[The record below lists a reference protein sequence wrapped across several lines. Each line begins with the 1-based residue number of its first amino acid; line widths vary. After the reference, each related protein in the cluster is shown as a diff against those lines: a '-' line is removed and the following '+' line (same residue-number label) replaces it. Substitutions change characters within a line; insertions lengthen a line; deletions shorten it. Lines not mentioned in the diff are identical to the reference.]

1 MNHLWQPFKTWLLS
15 VPGRHTCVVAGL
27 LLVVFGLAGPLARNL
42 AVDCAKDW
50 LGDELKLLEQ
60 PYVLTTDKLPAADA
74 PPVRLLAVKEL
85 DPTVAVRL
93 VGQAN
98 EARRGASTHLKIAQF
113 FFVRYYM
120 FTAVAAGLALVSAI
134 CFAFISLKGW
144 SDASPYLVT
153 GFIVLSALTTYFSA
167 MPALY
172 QQTQNVDNN
181 KRLYADYRAVVADI
195 ETYAAAGPP
204 QKETNVL
211 APDQFMRKVDER
223 LAQLRSLPLSFNT
236 GVLKELQSSLS
247 TTGENGGA
255 ANGASGAAGGG
266 AGDAA
271 DGAGGGRGDSS
282 SQRKRDADPKPA
294 TAPAKADAAA
304 QPEADRK

>member
-1 MNHLWQPFKTWLLS
+1 MNNLWQAFKTWLLS

-27 LLVVFGLAGPLARNL
+27 LALVFGVAAPLSRNL
-42 AVDCAKDW
+42 AMNCAEDW
-50 LGDELKLLEQ
+50 LGAELALLQQ
-60 PYVLTTDKLPAADA
+60 PYVLAADKAPAAA
-74 PPVRLLAVKEL
+74 PSRVLAVKEL
-85 DPTVAVRL
+85 EAAVATRL
-93 VGQAN
+93 AGQAN
-98 EARRGASTHLKIAQF
+98 EARRGAGTHLKITQF

-120 FTAVAAGLALVSAI
+120 FTAVAAGLALLSAI

-144 SDASPYLVT
+144 SDASPYLAT

-172 QQTQNVDNN
+172 QQTQNIDNN
-181 KRLYADYRAVVADI
+181 KRLYADYRAVMADI

-223 LAQLRSLPLSFNT
+223 LAQLRSLPLTFNT

-247 TTGENGGA
+247 TNGGDDQPGQRRPA
-255 ANGASGAAGGG
+255 AEPEPAA
-266 AGDAA
+266 APAEAADPPVQPDAA
-271 DGAGGGRGDSS
+271 K
-282 SQRKRDADPKPA
+282 Q
-294 TAPAKADAAA
+294 
-304 QPEADRK
+304 